1 MLLCTKKMIRN
12 MTTRRKP
19 SASLTKIMNNID
31 EDKLRRTRDRMLVA
45 NKIADALKTKGIS
58 QKRFAKMTDRS
69 ESEVSEWLSSDRNFT
84 IDTLSDIKKY
94 LGIDLL
100 NTSSMRTSPV
110 SKDASR
116 MKVAK
121 KRTPVVYD
129 TSDILI
135 ASVSNGWLSATRPE
149 LSVAL

>member
-1 MLLCTKKMIRN
+1 

-19 SASLTKIMNNID
+19 SASLTRIMNNID

-45 NKIADALKTKGIS
+45 VKINDTLKAKGIS
-58 QKRFAKMTDRS
+58 QKRFAEMTGRS
-69 ESEVSEWLSSDRNFT
+69 ESEISEWLSGDRNFT

-94 LGIDLL
+94 LGLDLL
-100 NTSSMRTSPV
+100 NIPTMRTVPV

-116 MKVAK
+116 IKVAK
-121 KRTPVVYD
+121 KRTPVLYD
-129 TSDILI
+129 MSDILT
-135 ASVSNGWLSATRPE
+135 SNVTSGWLSASRLE

>member
-1 MLLCTKKMIRN
+1 MM
-12 MTTRRKP
+12 TRRKP
-19 SASLTKIMNNID
+19 SESLTRIMNNID

-45 NKIADALKTKGIS
+45 NRIADALKAKGIS
-58 QKRFAKMTDRS
+58 QKKFSEMTGRS
-69 ESEVSEWLSSDRNFT
+69 ESEISEWLSGDRNFT

-129 TSDILI
+129 MSDILI
-135 ASVSNGWLSATRPE
+135 ATVSNGWLSATRPE

>member
-1 MLLCTKKMIRN
+1 

-19 SASLTKIMNNID
+19 SASLTRIMNNID

-45 NKIADALKTKGIS
+45 VKIADTLKAKGIS
-58 QKRFAKMTDRS
+58 QKRFAEMTGRS
-69 ESEVSEWLSSDRNFT
+69 ESEISEWLSGDRNFT

-94 LGIDLL
+94 LGLDLL
-100 NTSSMRTSPV
+100 NISTMRTAPV

-116 MKVAK
+116 IKVAK
-121 KRTPVVYD
+121 KRTPVLYD
-129 TSDILI
+129 MSDILT
-135 ASVSNGWLSATRPE
+135 SNVTSGWLSASRLE

>member
-1 MLLCTKKMIRN
+1 

-19 SASLTKIMNNID
+19 SASLTRIMNNID

-45 NKIADALKTKGIS
+45 NRIADALKAKGIS
-58 QKRFAKMTDRS
+58 QKKFSEMTGRS
-69 ESEVSEWLSSDRNFT
+69 ESEISEWLSGDRNFT

-94 LGIDLL
+94 VGIDLL

-129 TSDILI
+129 MSDILI
-135 ASVSNGWLSATRPE
+135 ATVSNGWLSATRPE

>member
-1 MLLCTKKMIRN
+1 

-19 SASLTKIMNNID
+19 SASLTRIINTID
-31 EDKLRRTRDRMLVA
+31 EDKLRRTRDCMLVA
-45 NKIADALKTKGIS
+45 NKIADALNAKGIS
-58 QKRFAKMTDRS
+58 QKKFSEMTGRS
-69 ESEVSEWLSSDRNFT
+69 ESEVSEWLSGDRNFT
-84 IDTLSDIKKY
+84 IDTLSDIQKY

-110 SKDASR
+110 SKEASR

-121 KRTPVVYD
+121 RRTPVVYD
-129 TSDILI
+129 MSDILI
-135 ASVSNGWLSATRPE
+135 ASVSNGWLCATQPE

>member
-1 MLLCTKKMIRN
+1 MM
-12 MTTRRKP
+12 TRRKP
-19 SASLTKIMNNID
+19 SASLTRIMNNID

-45 NKIADALKTKGIS
+45 NRIADALKAKGIS
-58 QKRFAKMTDRS
+58 QKKFSEMTGRS
-69 ESEVSEWLSSDRNFT
+69 ESEISEWLSGDRNFT

-129 TSDILI
+129 MSDILI
-135 ASVSNGWLSATRPE
+135 ATVSNGWLSATRPE

>member
-1 MLLCTKKMIRN
+1 

-19 SASLTKIMNNID
+19 SASLTRIMNNID

-45 NKIADALKTKGIS
+45 NRIADALKAKGIS
-58 QKRFAKMTDRS
+58 QKKCSEITGRS
-69 ESEVSEWLSSDRNFT
+69 ESEISEWLSGDRNFT

-129 TSDILI
+129 MSDILI
-135 ASVSNGWLSATRPE
+135 ATVSNGWLSATRPE

>member
-1 MLLCTKKMIRN
+1 

-19 SASLTKIMNNID
+19 SASLTRIMNNID

-45 NKIADALKTKGIS
+45 NKIADALKAKGIS
-58 QKRFAKMTDRS
+58 QKKFSEMTGRS
-69 ESEVSEWLSSDRNFT
+69 ESEVSEWLSGDRNFT

-100 NTSSMRTSPV
+100 NTSSMRTSLV
-110 SKDASR
+110 SKEASR
-116 MKVAK
+116 IKVAK

-135 ASVSNGWLSATRPE
+135 ASVSNGWISATRPE

>member
-1 MLLCTKKMIRN
+1 

-19 SASLTKIMNNID
+19 SASLTRIMNNID

-45 NKIADALKTKGIS
+45 NKISDALKAKGIS
-58 QKRFAKMTDRS
+58 QKKFSEMTGRS
-69 ESEVSEWLSSDRNFT
+69 ESEVSEWLSGDRNFT

-100 NTSSMRTSPV
+100 NTSSMRTSLV
-110 SKDASR
+110 SKEASR

-129 TSDILI
+129 MSDILM
-135 ASVSNGWLSATRPE
+135 ASVSNGWISATRPE

>member
-1 MLLCTKKMIRN
+1 

-19 SASLTKIMNNID
+19 SASLTRIINTID

-45 NKIADALKTKGIS
+45 NKIADALKAKGIS
-58 QKRFAKMTDRS
+58 QKKFAEMTGRS
-69 ESEVSEWLSSDRNFT
+69 ESEVSEWLSGDRNFT
-84 IDTLSDIKKY
+84 IDTLSDIQKY

-100 NTSSMRTSPV
+100 NTSSMRTSPI
-110 SKDASR
+110 SKEASR

-121 KRTPVVYD
+121 RRTPVVYD
-129 TSDILI
+129 MSDILI
-135 ASVSNGWLSATRPE
+135 ASVSNGWLCATRPE

>member
-1 MLLCTKKMIRN
+1 

-58 QKRFAKMTDRS
+58 QKRFAKMTGRS
-69 ESEVSEWLSSDRNFT
+69 ESEVSEWLSGDRNFT
-84 IDTLSDIKKY
+84 IDTLSDIQKY
-94 LGIDLL
+94 LGVDLL

-135 ASVSNGWLSATRPE
+135 ASMSNVWLSATRPE

>member
-1 MLLCTKKMIRN
+1 M
-12 MTTRRKP
+12 
-19 SASLTKIMNNID
+19 KIEELMVGNIFGYID

-45 NKIADALKTKGIS
+45 NRIADALKAKGIS
-58 QKRFAKMTDRS
+58 QKKFSEMTGRS
-69 ESEVSEWLSSDRNFT
+69 ESEISEWLSGDRNFT

-129 TSDILI
+129 MSDILI
-135 ASVSNGWLSATRPE
+135 ATVSNGWLSATRPE

>member
-1 MLLCTKKMIRN
+1 

-19 SASLTKIMNNID
+19 SASLTRIINTID

-45 NKIADALKTKGIS
+45 NKIADALNAKGIS
-58 QKRFAKMTDRS
+58 QKKFAEMTGRS
-69 ESEVSEWLSSDRNFT
+69 ESEVSEWLSGDRNFT
-84 IDTLSDIKKY
+84 MDTLSDIQKY

-110 SKDASR
+110 SKEASR

-121 KRTPVVYD
+121 RRTPVVYD
-129 TSDILI
+129 MSDILI
-135 ASVSNGWLSATRPE
+135 ASVSNGWLCATRPE

>member
-1 MLLCTKKMIRN
+1 

-19 SASLTKIMNNID
+19 SASLTRIINNID

-45 NKIADALKTKGIS
+45 NKIADALNAKGIS
-58 QKRFAKMTDRS
+58 QKKFSEMTGRS
-69 ESEVSEWLSSDRNFT
+69 ESEVSEWLSGDRNFT
-84 IDTLSDIKKY
+84 IDTLSDIQNY

-100 NTSSMRTSPV
+100 NTSSMHTSPV
-110 SKDASR
+110 SKEASR

-121 KRTPVVYD
+121 RRTPVVYD
-129 TSDILI
+129 MSDILI
-135 ASVSNGWLSATRPE
+135 ASVSNGWLCATQPE

>member
-1 MLLCTKKMIRN
+1 

-19 SASLTKIMNNID
+19 SASLTRIMNNID

-45 NKIADALKTKGIS
+45 NRIADALKAKGIS
-58 QKRFAKMTDRS
+58 QKKFSEMTGRS
-69 ESEVSEWLSSDRNFT
+69 ESEISEWLSGDRNFT

-100 NTSSMRTSPV
+100 NTTSMRTSPV

-129 TSDILI
+129 MSDILI
-135 ASVSNGWLSATRPE
+135 ATVSNGWLSATRPE

>member
-1 MLLCTKKMIRN
+1 

-19 SASLTKIMNNID
+19 SASLTRIINTID

-45 NKIADALKTKGIS
+45 NKIADALNAKGIS
-58 QKRFAKMTDRS
+58 QKKFSEMTGRS
-69 ESEVSEWLSSDRNFT
+69 ESEVSEWLSGDRNFT
-84 IDTLSDIKKY
+84 IDTLSDIQKY

-110 SKDASR
+110 SKEASR

-121 KRTPVVYD
+121 RRTPVVYD
-129 TSDILI
+129 MSDILI
-135 ASVSNGWLSATRPE
+135 ASVSNDWLCATRPE

>member
-1 MLLCTKKMIRN
+1 

-19 SASLTKIMNNID
+19 SASLTKIMNDID

-45 NKIADALKTKGIS
+45 NKIADALKAKGIS
-58 QKRFAKMTDRS
+58 QKKFSEMTGRS
-69 ESEVSEWLSSDRNFT
+69 ESEVSEWLSGDRNFT
-84 IDTLSDIKKY
+84 IDTLSDIQNY

-100 NTSSMRTSPV
+100 NTSSMRTSLV
-110 SKDASR
+110 SKEASR

-129 TSDILI
+129 MSDILI
-135 ASVSNGWLSATRPE
+135 ASVSNGWLSEKRPE

>member
-1 MLLCTKKMIRN
+1 

-19 SASLTKIMNNID
+19 SASLTRIMNNID
-31 EDKLRRTRDRMLVA
+31 EDKLRRTRNRMLVA
-45 NKIADALKTKGIS
+45 NKIADALKAKGIS
-58 QKRFAKMTDRS
+58 QKKFSEMTGRS
-69 ESEVSEWLSSDRNFT
+69 ESEVSEWLSGDRNFT

-100 NTSSMRTSPV
+100 NTSSMRTSLV
-110 SKDASR
+110 SKEASR
-116 MKVAK
+116 IKVAK

-135 ASVSNGWLSATRPE
+135 ASVSNGWLSATRLE

>member
-1 MLLCTKKMIRN
+1 

-19 SASLTKIMNNID
+19 SASLTRIINNID

-45 NKIADALKTKGIS
+45 NKIADALNAKGIS
-58 QKRFAKMTDRS
+58 QKKFSEMTGRS
-69 ESEVSEWLSSDRNFT
+69 ESEVSEWLSGDRNFT
-84 IDTLSDIKKY
+84 IDTLSDIQKY

-110 SKDASR
+110 SKEASR

-121 KRTPVVYD
+121 RRTPV
-129 TSDILI
+129 
-135 ASVSNGWLSATRPE
+135 A
-149 LSVAL
+149 

>member
-1 MLLCTKKMIRN
+1 

-19 SASLTKIMNNID
+19 SASLTRIMNNID

-45 NKIADALKTKGIS
+45 NKIADALKAKGIS
-58 QKRFAKMTDRS
+58 QKKFSEMTGRS
-69 ESEVSEWLSSDRNFT
+69 ESEVSEWLSGDRNFT

-100 NTSSMRTSPV
+100 NTSSMRTSLV
-110 SKDASR
+110 SKEASR

-129 TSDILI
+129 MSYILI

-149 LSVAL
+149 RSVAL

>member
-1 MLLCTKKMIRN
+1 

-19 SASLTKIMNNID
+19 SASLTRIMNNID

-45 NKIADALKTKGIS
+45 NKIADALKAKGIS
-58 QKRFAKMTDRS
+58 QKKFSEMTGRS
-69 ESEVSEWLSSDRNFT
+69 ESAVSEWLSGDRNFT

-100 NTSSMRTSPV
+100 NTSSMRTSLV
-110 SKDASR
+110 SKEASR

-129 TSDILI
+129 MSDILI

>member
-1 MLLCTKKMIRN
+1 
-12 MTTRRKP
+12 
-19 SASLTKIMNNID
+19 MNNID

-45 NKIADALKTKGIS
+45 NKIADALKAKGIS
-58 QKRFAKMTDRS
+58 QKKFSEMTGRS
-69 ESEVSEWLSSDRNFT
+69 ESEVSEWLSGDRNFT

-100 NTSSMRTSPV
+100 NTSSMRTSLV
-110 SKDASR
+110 SKEASR

-129 TSDILI
+129 MSDILI
-135 ASVSNGWLSATRPE
+135 ASVSNGWISATRPE